1 MIVDDLFKSINQGRK
16 GLNIGL
22 STGLPKLDSITFG
35 VQRKWMT
42 TYAGDSGSGNI
53 IHKLIYTY

>member
-42 TYAGDSGSGNI
+42 TYAGDSGSI
-53 IHKLIYTY
+53 LPSL